1 MSTYQLKK
9 SQADLTDFFAA
20 VFSQQYKDVF
30 GRQNSQEKAGAFVLS
45 IEEGQ
50 ILAALSYQLLYQT
63 IKVSDLAVLPSHQK
77 QGLGTWLL
85 KALKAEAE
93 KHQVLNL
100 ILTTRSYQ
108 AKDFYLKQGF
118 AVFGMLKDVPFA
130 SVDTYYMVYHCQKDE
145 VKTQNES

>member
-30 GRQNSQEKAGAFVLS
+30 GRQNSQEKAEAFVLS

-63 IKVSDLAVLPSHQK
+63 IKISDLAVLTSHQK

-130 SVDTYYMVYHCQKDE
+130 SVDTYYMVYHIENDKPNN
-145 VKTQNES
+145 K

>member
-30 GRQNSQEKAGAFVLS
+30 GRQNSQEKAEAFLLS
-45 IEEGQ
+45 IEEEGQ

-63 IKVSDLAVLPSHQK
+63 IKISDLAVLPSHQK

-85 KALKAEAE
+85 KALKAEAGDVAASAQLGT
-93 KHQVLNL
+93 KYVLYSYEGGKVLLIFNTDDTKNL
-100 ILTTRSYQ
+100 YYITPNPE
-108 AKDFYLKQGF
+108 YLYFK
-118 AVFGMLKDVPFA
+118 
-130 SVDTYYMVYHCQKDE
+130 
-145 VKTQNES
+145 

>member
-63 IKVSDLAVLPSHQK
+63 IKISDLAVQM
-77 QGLGTWLL
+77 Q
-85 KALKAEAE
+85 ALVAA
-93 KHQVLNL
+93 NL
-100 ILTTRSYQ
+100 IEAAGHAGYTYVEQRVDPMLYTDWGLLTEQEIQLYKPQ
-108 AKDFYLKQGF
+108 
-118 AVFGMLKDVPFA
+118 
-130 SVDTYYMVYHCQKDE
+130 
-145 VKTQNES
+145 